1 MNNYHII
8 IEYLGFK
15 YVGWQVQK
23 KGNSI
28 QSVIEK
34 ALRKTLKLKVKI
46 IGSGRTDA
54 GVNAFGQSANFFCQS
69 EIKNKFKFLS
79 SVNFF
84 LRNQSI
90 SILDIKKKN
99 AKFHARFSAKKRLYE
114 YIILNRSAKPTIDL
128 HRSWFVRKKLDVIDN
143 KLLNLLKIRANHV
156 KRVLSLKEFKKEII
170 DKKRIN
176 LILKNVRSK
185 SIKKGIDP
193 KISNRIWKNMIY
205 AFIEYEY
212 RNFNKRNK

>member
-1 MNNYHII
+1 MSPNN
-8 IEYLGFK
+8 
-15 YVGWQVQK
+15 
-23 KGNSI
+23 
-28 QSVIEK
+28 
-34 ALRKTLKLKVKI
+34 
-46 IGSGRTDA
+46 
-54 GVNAFGQSANFFCQS
+54 
-69 EIKNKFKFLS
+69 
-79 SVNFF
+79 
-84 LRNQSI
+84 
-90 SILDIKKKN
+90 KKK
-99 AKFHARFSAKKRLYE
+99 LL
-114 YIILNRSAKPTIDL
+114 IL
-128 HRSWFVRKKLDVIDN
+128 RKKLDVIDN

-212 RNFNKRNK
+212 RNFNKRKK